1 MDKTTVQDALTQ
13 LTALGF
19 EYGDEVKLG
28 LYAKPDKKLSPR
40 KAKGTMPLLPLD
52 AITKAEEEGRS
63 IYFCVNRD
71 YKNEDVKQCRVLFYE
86 HDDIPKKQ
94 SLVAWQTIGLPQP
107 TLQVDTGSKSVHTY
121 YLLDEPCTP
130 ELWRTLQQGFIH
142 HLKSDPS
149 LHNPGRVMR
158 LAGSV
163 HPDTGEIAKVISNS
177 GESYPLETF
186 ASLLAIPTAQTLHNP
201 KDDVS
206 AAIEYLNHMGA
217 SVAEEYH
224 SWTKVGMALKAVS
237 PSLLPEW
244 IRWSSQSLKATSTN
258 FEEKWDSF
266 KGSGVGIGTLW
277 YYAYNFGSW
286 RGSKPKGNVIE
297 VSSDTNNNTSV
308 FRRAVDSVSSFLGN
322 SLRYNSLANTYV
334 LNGLEVGINDAV
346 THVEYN
352 HQDLPRFKE
361 RAVVDAAAKQNQ
373 FNPIIDYIKSCP
385 LRSTI
390 THTDIASKYWG
401 GTEQEDKY
409 VEMFLR
415 AAVLRQLPQVEPI
428 VFPFVLV
435 LIGESGCGKT
445 ATFNTLF
452 QRWIHYM
459 SSFGDTHQGA
469 GLAKNWLCLWDEM
482 LPVLNAKNRDKV
494 NEFITKNHLTQ
505 NIMYGEKH
513 KQSPCSFVIG
523 GTTTDYQFLSDSYSQ
538 RRWMVCDIKGRVDI
552 THLKNDVD
560 GIWASAYQSVCEC
573 RSLGSFNE
581 LIKVTTSTNWQYVN
595 DSDYEEIVMPAIR
608 SQLALKTESY
618 IYVPDIISVVF
629 GSKPPQ
635 GIGAEIRSILKANGF
650 TRGRCSKSAHR
661 DKSVWFKPPY
671 V

>member
-1 MDKTTVQDALTQ
+1 MDKTTVQDAITQ

-63 IYFCVNRD
+63 IYFCVNGD

-86 HDDIPKKQ
+86 HDDISKEQ

-107 TLQVDTGSKSVHTY
+107 SLQVDTGGKSIHTY
-121 YLLDEPCTP
+121 YLLDEPITP
-130 ELWRTLQQGFIH
+130 ELWRTLQQGFIY

-158 LAGSV
+158 LAGSI
-163 HPDTGEIAKVISNS
+163 HPDTGEIASVCSQGKF
-177 GESYPLETF
+177 GQSYPLETF
-186 ASLLAIPTAQTLHNP
+186 IDVLAIPTAQTLHNP

-206 AAIEYLNHMGA
+206 AAINYLNHMGT
-217 SVAEEYH
+217 SVAEDYH
-224 SWTKVGMALKAVS
+224 SWIDVGMALKAVS
-237 PSLLPEW
+237 PTLLDEW
-244 IRWSSQSLKATSTN
+244 IRWSKQSNKSTTAE
-258 FEEKWDSF
+258 FQAKWDSF
-266 KGSGVGIGTLW
+266 KGSGLNIGTLW
-277 YYAYNFGSW
+277 YYAYTFGSW
-286 RGSKPKGNVIE
+286 KGAKPKTSISKVHDNPRE
-297 VSSDTNNNTSV
+297 NTTSS
-308 FRRAVDSVSSFLGN
+308 FRRAVDNVSSFLGN
-322 SLRYNSLANTYV
+322 SLRYNSLSNTYV
-334 LNGLEVGINDAV
+334 LNGAEVGINDAV

-361 RAVVDAAAKQNQ
+361 RAVVDAVAKQNQ

-385 LRSTI
+385 LRSNI
-390 THTDIASKYWG
+390 NHTNIASKYWG

-494 NEFITKNHLTQ
+494 NEFITKNYLTQ

-538 RRWMVCDIKGRVDI
+538 RRWMVCNIPSKVNI
-552 THLKNDVD
+552 TQLKDDVD
-560 GIWASAYQSVCEC
+560 AIWASAYQSVCES
-573 RSLGSFNE
+573 RVLGSFDE
-581 LIKVTTSTNWQYVN
+581 LIKVTTSENQQYVL
-595 DSDYEEIVMPAIR
+595 DSDYEDVVMPAVEAFI
-608 SQLALKTESY
+608 ESGRD
-618 IYVPDIISVVF
+618 YVHVPEIISTIF
-629 GSKPPQ
+629 GNKPPQ
-635 GIGAEIRSILKANGF
+635 GIGNEIRGILKAKGYK
-650 TRGRCSKSAHR
+650 RGRCSKAPHR
-661 DKSVWFKPPY
+661 DRSVWFKP
-671 V
+671 

>member
-1 MDKTTVQDALTQ
+1 MDKTTVHEALTQ

-63 IYFCVNRD
+63 IYFCVNGD

-86 HDDIPKKQ
+86 HDDISKEQ

-107 TLQVDTGSKSVHTY
+107 SLQVDTGGKSIHTY
-121 YLLDEPCTP
+121 YLLDEPISP
-130 ELWRTLQQGFIH
+130 ELWRSLQQGFIH

-163 HPDTGEIAKVISNS
+163 HPDTGEIATVCSQGKF
-177 GESYPLETF
+177 GQSYPLEAF
-186 ASLLAIPTAQTLHNP
+186 IDILAIPVAQPSHNP
-201 KDDVS
+201 RDDVS
-206 AAIEYLNHMGA
+206 AAINYLNHMGA
-217 SVAEEYH
+217 SVAEDYH
-224 SWTKVGMALKAVS
+224 SWIDVGMALKAVS
-237 PSLLPEW
+237 PTLLDEW
-244 IRWSSQSLKATSTN
+244 IRWSKQSNKSTTAE
-258 FEEKWDSF
+258 FQAKWDSF
-266 KGSGVGIGTLW
+266 KGSGLNIGTLW
-277 YYAYNFGSW
+277 YYAYTFGSW
-286 RGSKPKGNVIE
+286 KGAKPKTSTSE
-297 VSSDTNNNTSV
+297 VHDNPRENTTSS
-308 FRRAVDSVSSFLGN
+308 FRRAVDNVSSFLGN
-322 SLRYNSLANTYV
+322 SLRYNSLSNTYV
-334 LNGLEVGINDAV
+334 LNGAEVGINDAV

-361 RAVVDAAAKQNQ
+361 RAVVDAVAKQNQ

-385 LRSTI
+385 LRSNI
-390 THTDIASKYWG
+390 THTNIASKYWG

-415 AAVLRQLPQVEPI
+415 AAVLRQLPQIEPI

-494 NEFITKNHLTQ
+494 NEFITKNYLTQ

-538 RRWMVCDIKGRVDI
+538 RRWMVCNIPSKVNI
-552 THLKNDVD
+552 TQLKVDVD
-560 GIWASAYQSVCEC
+560 AIWASAYQSVCES
-573 RSLGSFNE
+573 RVLGSFDE
-581 LIKVTTSTNWQYVN
+581 LIKTTTASNKQYVN
-595 DSDYEEIVMPAIR
+595 DSDYESIIMPAVKTL
-608 SQLALKTESY
+608 LADNAHGY
-618 IYVPDIISVVF
+618 VYVPDVISMVF
-629 GSKPPQ
+629 QNKPPQ
-635 GIGAEIRSILKANGF
+635 GIGNEIRSILKNAGF
-650 TRGRCSKSAHR
+650 TRRPCSKALHR
-661 DKSVWFKPPY
+661 NKSVWFA
-671 V
+671 

>member
-1 MDKTTVQDALTQ
+1 MDKTTVQEALTH
-13 LTALGF
+13 LSALGF

-71 YKNEDVKQCRVLFYE
+71 YKNEDVKECRVLFYE
-86 HDDIPKKQ
+86 HDDIPKEQ
-94 SLVAWQTIGLPQP
+94 SLVAWQTIGLPTP
-107 TLQVDTGSKSVHTY
+107 TLQVDTGSKSIHTY
-121 YLLDEPCTP
+121 YLLDEAISPD
-130 ELWRTLQQGFIH
+130 LWRTLQQGLIY

-163 HPDTGEIAKVISNS
+163 HPDTGEVAKVINSS
-177 GESYPLETF
+177 GEVYSLETF
-186 ASLLAIPTAQTLHNP
+186 TSLLAIPTTQAPHNP

-206 AAIEYLNHMGA
+206 AAINYLNHMGA

-224 SWTKVGMALKAVS
+224 SWVKVGMALKAIS
-237 PSLLPEW
+237 PSLKDEW
-244 IRWSSQSLKATSTN
+244 VRWSSQSTKAANTN
-258 FEEKWDSF
+258 FDEKWDSF

-286 RGSKPKGNVIE
+286 KGSKPKGIAIE
-297 VSSDTNNNTSV
+297 TSSDSSSHTGS
-308 FRRAVDSVSSFLGN
+308 FRRAVDSVSSFLGD
-322 SLRYNSLANTYV
+322 SLRYNSLSNTYV
-334 LNGLEVGINDAV
+334 LNGIEVGINDAV
-346 THVEYN
+346 SHVEYN

-361 RAVVDAAAKQNQ
+361 RAVVDAVAKQNQ
-373 FNPIIDYIKSCP
+373 FNPIIDYIKSCS
-385 LRSTI
+385 LRSDI
-390 THTDIASKYWG
+390 SHANIASKYWS

-459 SSFGDTHQGA
+459 SSFGDPHQGA

-482 LPVLNAKNRDKV
+482 LPVLNSKNRDKV

-538 RRWMVCDIKGRVDI
+538 RRWMVCNIPNKVDI
-552 THLKNDVD
+552 TQLKNDVD
-560 GIWASAYQSVCEC
+560 AIWASAYQSVCES
-573 RSLGSFNE
+573 RILGSFDE
-581 LIKVTTSTNWQYVN
+581 LIKITTFENKQYVN
-595 DSDYEEIVMPAIR
+595 DSDYESIVMPAINAC
-608 SQLALKTESY
+608 LESGQDY
-618 IYVPDIISVVF
+618 IYVPEIISTVF
-629 GSKPPQ
+629 ANKPPQ
-635 GIGAEIRSILKANGF
+635 GIGAEIRGILKANGY
-650 TRGRCSKSAHR
+650 TRRRCLKSAHR
-661 DKSVWFKPPY
+661 DKSVWFKP
-671 V
+671 